1 VKIPRF
7 QLYHILESNEQH
19 DVIPKDIP
27 NKYMFFGTVVA
38 CGKSKNSWNVK
49 WDILPVNNNII
60 QNITRTKLT
69 VVEDGEEEKAI
80 ADGILLDEVEY
91 DSDNKEE
98 SSPTKSA
105 KNDSEDSFC
114 KWMQL
119 V

>member
-1 VKIPRF
+1 
-7 QLYHILESNEQH
+7 LESDEQR
-19 DVIPKDIP
+19 DIIPKDIP
-27 NKYMFFGTVVA
+27 NKYMFFDTVVA
-38 CGKSKNSWNVK
+38 CGKSKNYRNVK

-91 DSDNKEE
+91 TV
-98 SSPTKSA
+98 TKKKSLLLQNLLRMIV
-105 KNDSEDSFC
+105 KTPFV